1 MSAASF
7 WAAVKNGALH
17 ARPPRHGHQ
26 IRVTPLPGGSGLTAV
41 SCDCLRVPLDGPAR
55 FEPIE
60 ARTRWGPGEPAAV
73 WRGHMEAGAT

>member
-7 WAAVKNGALH
+7 WAAVKHGALH

-26 IRVTPLPGGSGLTAV
+26 IRVTPMATDSALIAV
-41 SCDCLRVPLDGPAR
+41 SCECLRVPLAGPAR

-73 WRGHMEAGAT
+73 WRGHMEAVAA